1 MEGEAEDGDVKDED
15 VAGRADSLSG
25 SCQKTARVAQRKV
38 PWHKACLADTGC
50 YRHPAATGARAM
62 RMVESPVGDGRRET
76 WVPAP
81 VLLSARCTQARVSC
95 SEPASS
101 PPDRWSGSILCQ
113 VLHCLEPRDPTSPGK
128 VCSQCTAT
136 HHLRHLP
143 PPAREANASPWS
155 M

>member
-62 RMVESPVGDGRRET
+62 RMVESPVGDGR
-76 WVPAP
+76 
-81 VLLSARCTQARVSC
+81 
-95 SEPASS
+95 
-101 PPDRWSGSILCQ
+101 
-113 VLHCLEPRDPTSPGK
+113 PGFQPQF
-128 VCSQCTAT
+128 CSQLAV
-136 HHLRHLP
+136 HRPGSPALSLP
-143 PPAREANASPWS
+143 PPLRTGGLEAFCAKYYTVLNPETRPALGRFAASAQPLTT
-155 M
+155 